1 MDSSNVEEKRSDGM
15 LYRDWNLRG
24 GAALDED
31 AVQGIQEKL
40 IPDQNGCE

>member
-1 MDSSNVEEKRSDGM
+1 MDSSNVEEKRSHGM

-40 IPDQNGCE
+40 IADQNGCE